1 MVDFAHFG
9 AIWGVRL
16 ACTSDSIVK
25 YVTDMPFTAGTS
37 SPLWLRYYKLYGY
50 LNQLLVHLHPEVLSR
65 SPAYCLTPSYNQ
77 APTRHPAPAHR
88 LSSSR
93 PPSIQLMPT
102 VYPAHARR
110 RLSSSRHPAPA
121 IQLLPSSSCHPAPAR
136 RLAPAHHP
144 ATTCHLAPVNYLVPA
159 RSLPPARYRCAWAT
173 PSLPA

>member
-102 VYPAHARR
+102 VYPAHAH
-110 RLSSSRHPAPA
+110 RLSSSCPPSIQLMPAAVYPAPAIQLPPSNSCHPAPA
-121 IQLLPSSSCHPAPAR
+121 IQLLPSSSCHPAPAIQ
-136 RLAPAHHP
+136 
-144 ATTCHLAPVNYLVPA
+144 
-159 RSLPPARYRCAWAT
+159 LPPAV
-173 PSLPA
+173 